1 MSDCGSQIGMHQ
13 IGMHTQPDG
22 RVTQIGL
29 EIGTQ
34 GARDSRVSLGGVPGQ
49 ARPSLRDVSRAIRLT
64 NRQTARLSPELAD
77 RAGRRNTRG
86 TVRSPDAEQPIAKRG
101 TIWMPPDTST
111 HDMRKVQGAAAVPD
125 LREAAIAAREDAVV
139 KREAAVAGREAR
151 LTAQELALKAREA
164 AIEKAESDAR
174 GAGEPAN
181 MVIPLSSSGT
191 SGRGS
196 GLS

>member
-1 MSDCGSQIGMHQ
+1 MSDCGSHLAG
-13 IGMHTQPDG
+13 PDLAVATLDADAKPERRLRKSANKILRLKQVRAPTMVAG
-22 RVTQIGL
+22 G
-29 EIGTQ
+29 
-34 GARDSRVSLGGVPGQ
+34 GALASLH
-49 ARPSLRDVSRAIRLT
+49 A
-64 NRQTARLSPELAD
+64 
-77 RAGRRNTRG
+77 AG
-86 TVRSPDAEQPIAKRG
+86 
-101 TIWMPPDTST
+101 TST